1 MMADP
6 RYWKA
11 TRRLTLGLLLV
22 WCFMTFGLSW
32 FSSALNDY
40 ELFGFPA
47 GFYMSAQGTLLVY
60 LGLIWYYNR
69 RMRQIDREFGVA
81 ED

>member
-1 MMADP
+1 MADQ

-11 TRRLTLGLLLV
+11 TRRLTLGLLLI

-32 FSSALNDY
+32 FSSALNDF
-40 ELFGFPA
+40 EIFGFPA

-60 LGLIWYYNR
+60 LCLIWYYNH
-69 RMRQIDREFGVA
+69 RMRQIDRKFGVA

>member
-1 MMADP
+1 MAAP
-6 RYWKA
+6 GYWKA
-11 TRRLTLGLLLV
+11 TRRLTVGLLLI

-32 FSSALNDY
+32 FSSALNEW

-69 RMRQIDREFGVA
+69 RMRQIDRKFGVA